1 MKQSKKTRNNPTIIY
16 INKEDPYFYYYNKTQ
31 QLLKILHIIP
41 TLAKGGAER
50 LALDICNQ
58 LSQINQVEVRLVIFR
73 NEVKYDISDY
83 TFEIKVIPSKI
94 SLSLI
99 RKAKF
104 EVSELEKFISNFQP
118 NIIHSHLF
126 EAELISRAVTYPS
139 AKWFSHC
146 HDNMIQMRQFNLS
159 TLFNKSYFTN
169 FYEKRY
175 LFKRYKINQGTQF
188 IAISNHTK
196 DYFKKVQA
204 LYEVTLLH
212 NAINVNRFKRPI
224 ELTKSNSEEIRI
236 VNIGSFVKKK
246 NQAFLLDIILV
257 LNKKGIWTKTY
268 FLGDGPKR
276 NEVEEKAKALGVSDQ
291 CFFEGNVNNVENYL
305 WDSDLYIHTATYEP
319 LGLVLLEAMAAGLP
333 VISLDGG
340 GNRDLI
346 EEGKNGFLIEEEN
359 ADLFVDKIQY
369 LKESKTTYQS
379 ISIYA
384 HDFAKGHDIKI
395 YVDKL
400 LTLYQE

>member
-1 MKQSKKTRNNPTIIY
+1 M
-16 INKEDPYFYYYNKTQ
+16 
-31 QLLKILHIIP
+31 LKILHIIP

-50 LALDICNQ
+50 LVLDICNQ
-58 LSQINQVEVRLVIFR
+58 LSQINQVEVKLVIFR
-73 NEVKYDISDY
+73 NEVKYDTSDY
-83 TFEIKVIPSKI
+83 PFEIKAIPSKI

-104 EVSELEKFISNFQP
+104 DVSELDRFISNYQP

-126 EAELISRAVTYPS
+126 EAELISRTVSYPS

-146 HDNMIQMRQFNLS
+146 HDNMIQMRQFSLS
-159 TLFNKSYFTN
+159 TLFKKSYLTN
-169 FYEKRY
+169 YYEKRY
-175 LFKRYKINQGTQF
+175 LFKRCKINLGTQF
-188 IAISNHTK
+188 IAISNHTS

-212 NAINVNRFKRPI
+212 NAINVNRFKKPI

-246 NQAFLLDIILV
+246 NQSFLIDIISA
-257 LNKKGIWTKTY
+257 LNKRGIRTKTY
-268 FLGDGPKR
+268 FLGDGPAR
-276 NEVEEKAKALGVSDQ
+276 IEVEEKAKALGVSDQ
-291 CFFEGNVNNVENYL
+291 CFFEGNVNNVEQYL
-305 WDSDLYIHTATYEP
+305 WDADIYVHTATYEP

-333 VISLDGG
+333 VVTLDGG

-346 EEGKNGFLIEEEN
+346 RDGENGFFIEEEN
-359 ADLFVDKIQY
+359 ADLFVDKIKY
-369 LKESKTTYQS
+369 LKENKTTYQS

-384 HDFAKGHDIKI
+384 HDFAKGYDIKI
-395 YVDKL
+395 YIDKL

>member
-1 MKQSKKTRNNPTIIY
+1 M
-16 INKEDPYFYYYNKTQ
+16 
-31 QLLKILHIIP
+31 LKILHIIP
-41 TLAKGGAER
+41 TLNKGGAER
-50 LALDICNQ
+50 LVLDICNQ
-58 LSQINQVEVRLVIFR
+58 LSSINKVEVKLVIFR

-83 TFEIKVIPSKI
+83 SFEIKVIPSKI
-94 SLSLI
+94 NLSLI

-104 EVSELEKFISNFQP
+104 EVSELEKFISNYQP

-126 EAELISRAVTYPS
+126 EAELISRTVTYPR

-146 HDNMIQMRQFNLS
+146 HDNMIQMQQFNLG
-159 TLFNKSYFTN
+159 TLINKAFLTN

-175 LFKRYKINQGTQF
+175 LFKCYKINQGTQF
-188 IAISNHTK
+188 IAISNHTS

-212 NAINVNRFKRPI
+212 NAINVDRFKRPS

-246 NQAFLLDIILV
+246 NQAFLLDIILA
-257 LNKKGIWTKTY
+257 LNKKGIRTKTY
-268 FLGDGPKR
+268 FLGDDPTR

-291 CFFEGNVNNVENYL
+291 CFFEGNVNKVEQYL
-305 WDSDLYIHTATYEP
+305 WNSDIYLHTATYEP

-333 VISLDGG
+333 VVTLDGG

-346 EEGKNGFLIEEEN
+346 EEGKNGYLLYEESPN
-359 ADLFVDKIQY
+359 LFIDKILYIWENQEEY
-369 LKESKTTYQS
+369 ERISKN
-379 ISIYA
+379 A
-384 HDFAKGHDIKI
+384 VKFAEEYDIKNYCEKLMMI
-395 YVDKL
+395 YKN
-400 LTLYQE
+400 